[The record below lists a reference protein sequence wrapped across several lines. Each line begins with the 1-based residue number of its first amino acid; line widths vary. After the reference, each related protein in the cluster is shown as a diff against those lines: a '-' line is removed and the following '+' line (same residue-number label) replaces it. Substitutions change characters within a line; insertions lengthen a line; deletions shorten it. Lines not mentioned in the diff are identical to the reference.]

1 MTTKIKPARIDSTQD
16 FTFANVSAVA
26 ITANTIVAN
35 GVIGANGTV
44 LASNGSSIYWSN
56 TAGGGGITAARVT
69 GFNLMF
75 GG

>member
-16 FTFANVSAVA
+16 FAFANVTAVA

-35 GVIGANGTV
+35 GSIGANGNV
-44 LASNGSSIYWSN
+44 LASNGSNIYWSN
-56 TAGGGGITAARVT
+56 TAGGGVTSARVT
-69 GFNLMF
+69 GYNLMF

>member
-1 MTTKIKPARIDSTQD
+1 MTTKIKPARVDSTQD
-16 FTFANVSAVA
+16 YTFANVNVVA

-35 GVIGANGTV
+35 GVVGANGTV
-44 LASNGSSIYWSN
+44 LASNGSVIYWSS
-56 TAGGGGITAARVT
+56 TAGGSVTSARVT